1 MRVSTGTVDHLVAHL
16 NTQTAQNGG
25 VHRNVELQ
33 LTAVHGVERATETFK
48 LCLRQR
54 NRASYSRNVTV
65 LSRDDDFCELIGY
78 PCSVTAA
85 GVGANSFEQKHTF
98 GGGGGA
104 TERHGELLLCFF
116 AC

>member
-1 MRVSTGTVDHLVAHL
+1 MRVSTVPSITSSPHL

-54 NRASYSRNVTV
+54 NALVTRAM
-65 LSRDDDFCELIGY
+65 
-78 PCSVTAA
+78 
-85 GVGANSFEQKHTF
+85 
-98 GGGGGA
+98 
-104 TERHGELLLCFF
+104 
-116 AC
+116 